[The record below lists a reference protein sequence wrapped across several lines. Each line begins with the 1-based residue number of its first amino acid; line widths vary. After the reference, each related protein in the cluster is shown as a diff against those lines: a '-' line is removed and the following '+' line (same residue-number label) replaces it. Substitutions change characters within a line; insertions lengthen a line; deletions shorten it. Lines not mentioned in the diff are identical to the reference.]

1 METDTEMGTKI
12 EIKSIVDARVELAR
26 RQIPQHT
33 LAEVMG
39 TDQFHLSRVLHGHR
53 PLTTL
58 LRIKIERGLNQIA
71 QDEAEAK
78 PEKPPQPNIRPL

>member
-1 METDTEMGTKI
+1 METDTETGTQI
-12 EIKSIVDARVELAR
+12 EIKSIVDARVELTR
-26 RQIPQHT
+26 HQIPQHT

-58 LRIKIERGLNQIA
+58 LRIKIEQGLNQIA
-71 QDEAEAK
+71 QEGAEAK
-78 PEKPPQPNIRPL
+78 PPVPRIRRL